1 MIGNKRG
8 ISVWISYVMLTAL
21 VVVLGFMVL
30 VWSRSTTQETVDDI
44 VARGDALT
52 ACQSSGV
59 DVRNLCQDTQ
69 TLNMDVTNTNDVK
82 VVGLWARM
90 YDIYDEPQASSR
102 NLTIGPQETKPIR
115 VIKQGIISQVE
126 VMPVVKKGN
135 TLIRCQSRTVTFE
148 PVPVCS

>member
-1 MIGNKRG
+1 MMGNKRG

-52 ACQSSGV
+52 LCGVSGV
-59 DVRNLCQDTQ
+59 DVIRICQDTQ

-82 VVGLWARM
+82 VIGLWARM
-90 YDIYDEPQASSR
+90 YDMYGEPQASSR
-102 NLTIGPQETKPIR
+102 NLSIGPQETKSIQI
-115 VIKQGIISQVE
+115 IKQGIISQVGI
-126 VMPVVKKGN
+126 MPVVKKGN
-135 TLIRCQSRTVTFE
+135 TLIKCQSRTVTIE